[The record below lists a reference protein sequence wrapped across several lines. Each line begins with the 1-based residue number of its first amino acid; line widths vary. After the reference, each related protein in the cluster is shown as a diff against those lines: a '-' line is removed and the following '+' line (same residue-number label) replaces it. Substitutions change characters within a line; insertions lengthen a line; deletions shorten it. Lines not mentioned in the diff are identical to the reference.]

1 MLITMFTDASFFD
14 KTGAAAWA
22 LWAKSQRGVIR
33 SAGLIRRT
41 VIHSSE
47 AELLAIANGL
57 HCVVKSSILERG
69 DAVLIQAD
77 NLHALGCIGKQK
89 SIGQFKKPRPSM
101 SPVMREASESI
112 VALAIEHELEIRTR
126 HVKAHS
132 GTGQPRLWVHTDCDR
147 RCRAI
152 ARDEHLR
159 RLASNNPIP
168 PSMRSC

>member
-1 MLITMFTDASFFD
+1 MLITMFTDASFYD

-22 LWAKSQRGVIR
+22 LWAKSERGTIR
-33 SAGLIRRT
+33 GAGLIKRA
-41 VIHSSE
+41 VKHSSE
-47 AELLAIANGL
+47 AEILAIANGFSM
-57 HCVVKSSILERG
+57 VVNSDILERG
-69 DAVLIQAD
+69 DSVLVQAD

-89 SIGQFKKPRPSM
+89 TIGQFKRPRPSM
-101 SPVMREASESI
+101 SPLMREASELI

-152 ARDEHLR
+152 ARDEHMR

-168 PSMRSC
+168 PSMRPC